1 MEIISSTSGTSCW
14 RGLDYYK
21 NNKFKKIEKIR
32 GIFKKIDKGVL
43 SANNSVWVV
52 KSNKPIKIGKLKEEI
67 IKIIK

>member
-1 MEIISSTSGTSCW
+1 MRDIFNLRLQKLKLFRKQMKE
-14 RGLDYYK
+14 
-21 NNKFKKIEKIR
+21 
-32 GIFKKIDKGVL
+32 IFKKIDKGVL